1 MLDRRR
7 PRDART
13 RALALA
19 NADPTLAILAS
30 CALAASVAERR
41 TTWGASISSPLLAM
55 GLGMALAT
63 CGIVPPVSSQYDLV
77 WTRLMPLAV
86 ALTLLGVNVRDA
98 ASKAGP
104 VLRAFVVGAVG
115 SVLGAVVAFAVVG
128 AGMGEHAWRLA
139 SCLCA
144 SYVGGSLNYAATAQA
159 LGLSGSAAGQAALAA
174 GMAADNL
181 AMAGFLAVIGAV
193 PAAAPA
199 AGEDDGGGAGGDA
212 LDDATRSKATPA
224 TIAAALTCAL
234 LLIEG
239 GKAIAAMIG
248 YPGAALG
255 VTGVLAPAF
264 AAAAAAATSNATK
277 IGGGGGGL
285 FRGGDV
291 IGGALMLVFFAALGA
306 AADPRVAVAAGGPT
320 LAFIAI
326 QLCVHLATCFVVGWK
341 ILQLPT
347 WAILTASNANVGGP
361 ATAAATAA
369 ARGWSSATQ
378 PAVIVGTIGYAI
390 GTPLGL
396 FVGQLLRV
404 AYGLS

>member
-41 TTWGASISSPLLAM
+41 TTWGASVSSPLLAM
-55 GLGMALAT
+55 GLGMSLAT
-63 CGIVPPVSSQYDLV
+63 CGVLPPVSSQYDLV
-77 WTRLMPLAV
+77 WTLLMPLAV

-199 AGEDDGGGAGGDA
+199 A
-212 LDDATRSKATPA
+212 TRWTTRRARK
-224 TIAAALTCAL
+224 
-234 LLIEG
+234 
-239 GKAIAAMIG
+239 
-248 YPGAALG
+248 
-255 VTGVLAPAF
+255 
-264 AAAAAAATSNATK
+264 
-277 IGGGGGGL
+277 
-285 FRGGDV
+285 
-291 IGGALMLVFFAALGA
+291 
-306 AADPRVAVAAGGPT
+306 PRRRR
-320 LAFIAI
+320 
-326 QLCVHLATCFVVGWK
+326 
-341 ILQLPT
+341 
-347 WAILTASNANVGGP
+347 S
-361 ATAAATAA
+361 
-369 ARGWSSATQ
+369 R
-378 PAVIVGTIGYAI
+378 
-390 GTPLGL
+390 
-396 FVGQLLRV
+396 RR
-404 AYGLS
+404 